1 MKKRILIADDHFVV
15 RAGLA
20 AVLRSA
26 YPNLT
31 IDSAKNYGDVK
42 ESLQNFRYDLI
53 LLDIGMPG
61 TKYTE
66 MIPELKSIQKD
77 LKILIFS
84 AYDHNIALQY
94 IRKGAEGY
102 LNKLGTEDD
111 IKKSVK
117 IILETGYYY
126 PPELIPYII
135 KNADEGNGI
144 KMLTAREY
152 SVFELLAEGNGSSGI
167 ATLLGL
173 QINTISTFKKNIFK
187 KLKINSIVELV
198 KIYQN
203 LH

>member
-15 RAGLA
+15 RAGTA

-26 YPNLT
+26 NPNLT
-31 IDSAKNYGDVK
+31 IDSAKNYDEVK
-42 ESLQNFRYDLI
+42 QSLQNFYYDLI

-66 MIPELKSIQKD
+66 MIAELKSIQKD

-84 AYDHNIALQY
+84 AYDEKIALQY
-94 IRKGAEGY
+94 IHKGAEGY

-111 IKKSVK
+111 IKNSVK

-126 PPELIPYII
+126 PPELIPSII
-135 KNADEGNGI
+135 KNTDEKNRKRLTPREYQVSELLVNGNG
-144 KMLTAREY
+144 TSE
-152 SVFELLAEGNGSSGI
+152 I

-173 QINTISTFKKNIFK
+173 QINTISTFKKRIFE
-187 KLKINSIVELV
+187 KLKIKNIVEL
-198 KIYQN
+198 IELYQN